1 MGVWHD
7 MSFLRCLTVALSLG
21 LASARCPES
30 WWTFGNSC
38 YHNSG
43 ATMTWAEARA
53 YCRGIE
59 GGYLG
64 EIESEEEEQTLVGAF
79 AIYDQDYW
87 IGLTD
92 QDSEGE
98 WVWAVLIDGY
108 KTDVFDRPVWLDVNC
123 ETTDMTEF

>member
-7 MSFLRCLTVALSLG
+7 MSFLRFLTLALSLG
-21 LASARCPES
+21 LAFARCPES

-53 YCRGIE
+53 YCRGIQ
-59 GGYLG
+59 GGYLV
-64 EIESEEEEQTLVGAF
+64 EIESEEEEQALVGAF

-98 WVWAVLIDGY
+98 WVWADINKPPKYRLGRGRAQRRGER
-108 KTDVFDRPVWLDVNC
+108 KLRRP
-123 ETTDMTEF
+123 